1 MQTTTPVWVT
11 IAVGLLVLLG
21 AWGSQI
27 IIAVANL
34 RTKRMELSYGRK
46 ADAYRDFVIKAGTF
60 AHDPWNE
67 EKYIQYLHSYLGA
80 LIVSSDDVKQALD
93 GPTGVSVNAQRL
105 RKDRD
110 FDSMYKK
117 QATIWYEAME
127 AATAAMRRDLQSL
140 SGH

>member
-1 MQTTTPVWVT
+1 
-11 IAVGLLVLLG
+11 
-21 AWGSQI
+21 
-27 IIAVANL
+27 
-34 RTKRMELSYGRK
+34 MELSYGRK